1 MAKDMDLGRGI
12 REGGILVF
20 AASAK
25 LDNND
30 ACFAHIMAS
39 AVIGSGVIAR
49 APTRVALPRVIM
61 TRTATQKST
70 GRRDATDRL
79 AAGPTYYS

>member
-30 ACFAHIMAS
+30 ACFAHGF
-39 AVIGSGVIAR
+39 GSGVTLLHVSALSG
-49 APTRVALPRVIM
+49 TR
-61 TRTATQKST
+61 RTLILHT
-70 GRRDATDRL
+70 GRTSCL
-79 AAGPTYYS
+79 LFTLPCQVLEENFELVQGT